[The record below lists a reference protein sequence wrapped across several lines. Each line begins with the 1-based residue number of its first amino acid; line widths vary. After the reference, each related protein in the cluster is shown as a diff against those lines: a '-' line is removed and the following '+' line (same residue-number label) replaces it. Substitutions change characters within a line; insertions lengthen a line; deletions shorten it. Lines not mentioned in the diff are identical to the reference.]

1 MSEGLDRRAF
11 LGAVVTAGAMA
22 AAAAAPLT
30 ARALTLS
37 KGGDV
42 LAPRGGSLP
51 AQGTSEASANAD
63 GHIDDMW
70 GHTPRYAHPIPYSP
84 MRTSPVSWEHVDP
97 IDRLLVI

>member
-1 MSEGLDRRAF
+1 MSEGFDRRSF

-30 ARALTLS
+30 ARALALTDDS
-37 KGGDV
+37 DV
-42 LAPRGGSLP
+42 RSARDPSLP
-51 AQGTSEASANAD
+51 AQDISDAPPDAD
-63 GHIDDMW
+63 WHIDDMW

-97 IDRLLVI
+97 IDRMLVI

>member
-11 LGAVVTAGAMA
+11 LGTVVTVGAMA

-37 KGGDV
+37 QSGDGV
-42 LAPRGGSLP
+42 GSRGAPLP
-51 AQGTSEASANAD
+51 ARGPSDASADAD
-63 GHIDDMW
+63 WHIDDMW

-84 MRTSPVSWEHVDP
+84 MATSPISWEHVDP
-97 IDRLLVI
+97 IDRMLVI

>member
-1 MSEGLDRRAF
+1 MSEGFDRRSF

-30 ARALTLS
+30 ARALTLTDDGHALRS
-37 KGGDV
+37 RD
-42 LAPRGGSLP
+42 PNP
-51 AQGTSEASANAD
+51 AQGNSDAPAEAD
-63 GHIDDMW
+63 WHIDDMW

-97 IDRLLVI
+97 IDRMLVI

>member
-1 MSEGLDRRAF
+1 MSEGFDRRSF

-30 ARALTLS
+30 ARALTLTDDS
-37 KGGDV
+37 HGLRSPD
-42 LAPRGGSLP
+42 PNP
-51 AQGTSEASANAD
+51 AQGNSDAPAD
-63 GHIDDMW
+63 ADWHIDDMW

-97 IDRLLVI
+97 IDRMLVI